1 MKLKK
6 IYILLS
12 LSLAG
17 MTTFSA
23 CQDFLSEKPYSFVG
37 PEEVGND
44 DAAVSQW
51 VTGVYSKWA
60 DDMFRWGNFPRVL
73 DMDCDYA
80 SGPDWAFSNAGAGN
94 YQGDD
99 VTNTIWKGC
108 YNLINRANVAIKYIN
123 AITGADERVK
133 TNGLGEVYF
142 QKAFAYFMLVKA
154 YGEIPLFDRAVT
166 DGTGYNNPRRPIA
179 DVYAEIVRLLE
190 EEAIPR
196 LYKNTDAEYQTGHVC
211 AGTAVGLLAKVYA
224 TMASGC
230 TSCR

>member
-1 MKLKK
+1 M
-6 IYILLS
+6 
-12 LSLAG
+12 
-17 MTTFSA
+17 
-23 CQDFLSEKPYSFVG
+23 
-37 PEEVGND
+37 
-44 DAAVSQW
+44 
-51 VTGVYSKWA
+51 
-60 DDMFRWGNFPRVL
+60 
-73 DMDCDYA
+73 
-80 SGPDWAFSNAGAGN
+80 
-94 YQGDD
+94 
-99 VTNTIWKGC
+99 
-108 YNLINRANVAIKYIN
+108 AIKYIN

-166 DGTGYNNPRRPIA
+166 DGAGYNNPRRPIA

-224 TMASGC
+224 TMASGALPAGEK
-230 TSCR
+230 